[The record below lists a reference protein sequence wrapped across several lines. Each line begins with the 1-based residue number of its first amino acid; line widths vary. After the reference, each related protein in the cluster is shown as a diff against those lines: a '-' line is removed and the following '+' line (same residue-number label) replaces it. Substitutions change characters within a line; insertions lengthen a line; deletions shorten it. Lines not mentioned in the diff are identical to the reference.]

1 MDSWRVEISDVLE
14 RLVDSA
20 VTAGARQEEVFAELK
35 KAIEQFEAA
44 NDRDPDPADAPTEM
58 IDEPANEWPGADR

>member
-20 VTAGARQEEVFAELK
+20 VTAGARQAEVFAELK